1 MKRDAVTQQSD
12 SGGAAGK
19 QNKRG
24 IRRQYLGVGILLGI
38 LLVLCW
44 GILSVPQLLASS
56 QNLSVSPEIIYTLWL
71 VLGALALL
79 GVLMI
84 VALVANLVVGNR
96 AVPGP
101 LGLPGGSIRAVLA
114 LMLLL
119 IFASSTVFLFT
130 QIRAGEGDGFVSSGL
145 SVEALRGLPQDRI
158 LEVVVE
164 NQQESNPANRTYR
177 VRLAAAHAD
186 SIEFGK
192 TAALT
197 IGTLM
202 IAVSGFYFGE
212 RATEAAIGARG
223 GNQQQSAGGA
233 NGTQKPK

>member
-1 MKRDAVTQQSD
+1 MTPEQNEV
-12 SGGAAGK
+12 GAATTR
-19 QNKRG
+19 KRFG
-24 IRRQYLGVGILLGI
+24 IRRKYLGVGILAGI
-38 LLVLCW
+38 LVVLSW
-44 GILSVPQLLASS
+44 GLLSVPQLLVSS
-56 QNLSVSPEIIYTLWL
+56 QNSTVSPEIIYTLWL

-84 VALVANLVVGNR
+84 VALVANVVVGNR

-130 QIRAGEGDGFVSSGL
+130 QIRAGEGDGFISSGL

-164 NQQESNPANRTYR
+164 NQEEPNPANRTYR
-177 VRLAAAHAD
+177 VRLAAAHPD

-192 TAALT
+192 AAALT

-212 RATEAAIGARG
+212 RATEAAIGARRNNRLPG
-223 GNQQQSAGGA
+223 DVGEDGHHAAQ
-233 NGTQKPK
+233 